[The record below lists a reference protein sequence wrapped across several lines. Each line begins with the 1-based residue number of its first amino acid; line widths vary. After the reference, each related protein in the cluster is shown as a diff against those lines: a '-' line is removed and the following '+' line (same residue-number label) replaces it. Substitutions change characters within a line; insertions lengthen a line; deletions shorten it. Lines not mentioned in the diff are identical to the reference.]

1 MTTELT
7 PESIL
12 SAQSELP
19 HADFSD
25 TAPISEDLL
34 DRVLEPYSYKG
45 CRYLLDA
52 TYKAT
57 EDSVLAY
64 GNFRITE
71 SAYIR
76 STGHFNGAELI
87 VCFNQLAYSA
97 FAPAIINEEIPVL
110 RGWSIADYFDNQL
123 PSMLIKT
130 ASQRFKR
137 VINANQFSARLLCRN
152 FEVVDRSIRYLRVPC
167 AIEFWDG
174 VGGAAYG
181 QVELAALNIP

>member
-1 MTTELT
+1 MTTEMT
-7 PESIL
+7 PPAAASV
-12 SAQSELP
+12 QSQLP
-19 HADFSD
+19 HADIGD
-25 TAPISEDLL
+25 TAPIAEDLL
-34 DRVLEPYSYKG
+34 DRVLEPYSFKG
-45 CRYLLDA
+45 CRYLLNA

-76 STGHFNGAELI
+76 STGHFNGAELL

-110 RGWSIADYFDNQL
+110 RGWSITDYFDNQL

-137 VINANQFSARLLCRN
+137 IINAEQFSARLLCKN
-152 FEVVDRSIRYLRVPC
+152 FEVMDRSIRYLKVPC

-174 VGGAAYG
+174 IGGAAYG
-181 QVELAALNIP
+181 EVELAALNIP